1 MIFGAFDEARKINF
15 PRLKATQQIVRWKI
29 DKAHLIGFVE
39 EAVRDGFLYRY
50 SRHGSNHVVETF
62 EMLDVHR
69 TIDID
74 PDIENVFNVLPTFRM
89 TRSGRIA
96 VRKLVDHDKRRPAA
110 DDGINIERFRKKCPT
125 ANIGACK
132 DVETVQ
138 KRLGIS
144 TAVCIDPADENIK
157 SFAAFFM
164 RLGQH
169 GIRFTNT
176 GSRPEKEFQA
186 APDAL
191 LSDLEKAVWVGASV
205 FVRVHGG

>member
-74 PDIENVFNVLPTFRM
+74 PDIENVFNVLPTFR
-89 TRSGRIA
+89 
-96 VRKLVDHDKRRPAA
+96 
-110 DDGINIERFRKKCPT
+110 
-125 ANIGACK
+125 
-132 DVETVQ
+132 
-138 KRLGIS
+138 
-144 TAVCIDPADENIK
+144 
-157 SFAAFFM
+157 
-164 RLGQH
+164 
-169 GIRFTNT
+169 
-176 GSRPEKEFQA
+176 
-186 APDAL
+186 
-191 LSDLEKAVWVGASV
+191 
-205 FVRVHGG
+205 